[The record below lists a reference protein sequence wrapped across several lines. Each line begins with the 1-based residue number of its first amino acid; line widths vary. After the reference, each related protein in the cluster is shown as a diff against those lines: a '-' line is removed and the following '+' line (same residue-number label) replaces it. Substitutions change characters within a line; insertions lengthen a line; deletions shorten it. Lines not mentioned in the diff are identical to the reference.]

1 MNISMVAGVLVV
13 KLLVLDGNSI
23 VNRAFYGI
31 RPLTTKDGVFTNGIY
46 GFLNILFKL
55 KEQVGPDGIV
65 AAFDLRAPTFRHK
78 LYDQYKAGRKGMPEE
93 LAMQMPLLKQ
103 LLPNMGVTVL
113 EKEGYEADDI
123 LGTLSRMCEKEGYD
137 CVLAT
142 GDRDSLQLVNNHTHV
157 LLAATKQGQP
167 ILTEYT
173 PQLILEDKGVTP
185 VQLIDVKALMG
196 DSSDNIPGVAGV
208 GEKTALSLIQSFGS
222 LQGVYDHLEDP
233 SIKAGVRTK
242 LENDKDNAFLSY
254 QLGEIDCNVPLGLSL
269 TSLFE
274 KQMEPTELSK
284 QLVALE
290 LFKIIERL
298 NLQTVVAAAPQKLEG
313 QAYAYLGE
321 TNELPVKE
329 NDKIFILSFEERYY
343 AVNNGKIY
351 ACSQEVLTKVA
362 RDSQVYAHD
371 VKQWYHKGLVMNH
384 PAFDTLLAAY
394 LQNPSASDY
403 SLPRLISEYQIS
415 ASVEGDIPEERKED
429 VQTAACFEGL
439 CEELTNRLTEDGQ
452 LSLLTEMEIP
462 LAWVLYDMEKT
473 GFLVDWDALEQY
485 GKRVSEQIE
494 RLVQNIYD
502 LVGYEFNL
510 NSPKQLG
517 EALFVKL
524 GLPAKKKTKS
534 GFSTSAEV
542 LEELKNQHPA
552 VEQLLEYRQLAKLKS
567 TYVDGLMAVRG
578 EDGRVRTTFHQAE
591 TRTGRI
597 SSSEPNLQNIPV
609 RRENGRELRRFFVAS
624 KGKVLCDADYS
635 QIELRVLAHMADDTT
650 MIETFASGGDIHTST
665 ASKVFHM
672 PPELITPLMRSQAK
686 AVNFGIVYG
695 IGPYSLSNDLNISF
709 KEAKDYINGYMAT
722 YSGVAEYMTRV
733 VEQAKADGYASTL
746 MGRRRYL
753 PELKASNA
761 ITRGFGERVARNMPV
776 QGTSADIIKIAMIR
790 VFNALKAKGLQAKL
804 ILQVHDELI
813 VEAPEKEKDVVLAIL
828 KEEMEK
834 AVSLKVPM
842 EVDAHIGET
851 WFDAKG

>member
-1 MNISMVAGVLVV
+1 M

-46 GFLNILFKL
+46 GFLNILLKL
-55 KEQVGPDGIV
+55 KEQVQPDGIV

-93 LAMQMPLLKQ
+93 LAMQMPLLKE
-103 LLPNMGVTVL
+103 LLPNLGVTVL
-113 EKEGYEADDI
+113 EKEGYEADDL
-123 LGTLSRMCEKEGYD
+123 LGTLSRMCEAAGFD

-142 GDRDSLQLVNNHTHV
+142 GDRDSLQLVNHHTHV

-167 ILTEYT
+167 VLTEYT
-173 PQLILEDKGVTP
+173 PQLIQEEKGITP
-185 VQLIDVKALMG
+185 IQLIDVKALMG

-208 GEKTALSLIQSFGS
+208 GEKTALTLIQTFGT
-222 LQGVYDHLEDP
+222 LQGVYEHLNDA
-233 SIKAGVRTK
+233 SIRPGVRTK
-242 LENDKDNAFLSY
+242 LEADKDNAFLSY
-254 QLGEIDCNVPLGLSL
+254 QLGEIDCHVPLELSL

-274 KQMEPTELSK
+274 KTMEPNELSK
-284 QLVALE
+284 QLAALE
-290 LFKIIERL
+290 LFKMIERL
-298 NLQTVVAAAPQKLEG
+298 NLQTVAVSSAPKEQEKV
-313 QAYAYLGE
+313 QAYTYYGQGALLPDTKNQALYILALEDAYYCIVNRGIYRC
-321 TNELPVKE
+321 NQQELQ
-329 NDKIFILSFEERYY
+329 S
-343 AVNNGKIY
+343 AVNNAAG
-351 ACSQEVLTKVA
+351 
-362 RDSQVYAHD
+362 VYAHD
-371 VKQWYHKGLVMNH
+371 LKWWYHQGVTIPN

-403 SLPRLISEYQIS
+403 SLSRLISEYQI
-415 ASVEGDIPEERKED
+415 AATVQGEIPQEYREQG
-429 VQTAACFEGL
+429 QTAACFEGL
-439 CEELTNRLTEDGQ
+439 CQELTKRLTDDGQ
-452 LSLLTEMEIP
+452 LPLLKDMEIP
-462 LAWVLYDMEKT
+462 LAYVLYDMEKT
-473 GFLVDWDALEQY
+473 GFLVDWEALEQY
-485 GKRVSEQIE
+485 GERVGEQIN

-542 LEELKNQHPA
+542 LEELKNAHPA

-567 TYVDGLMAVRG
+567 TYVDGLLAVRG

-624 KGKVLCDADYS
+624 HGKVLCDADYS
-635 QIELRVLAHMADDTT
+635 QIELRVLAHMANDQA
-650 MIETFASGGDIHTST
+650 MIETFATGGDIHTST
-665 ASKVFHM
+665 ASKVFGL
-672 PPELITPLMRSQAK
+672 PAELITPLMRSRAK

-709 KEAKDYINGYMAT
+709 KEAKEYINGYMAT
-722 YSGVAEYMTRV
+722 YSGVADYMSRV
-733 VEQAKADGYASTL
+733 VEQAKEDGYASTL

-790 VFNALKAKGLQAKL
+790 VFNALQEKGLQAKL

-813 VEAPEKEKDVVLAIL
+813 VESPIEEQETVLSIL

-834 AVSLKVPM
+834 AVLLKVPM

>member
-1 MNISMVAGVLVV
+1 M

-46 GFLNILFKL
+46 GFLNILLKL
-55 KEQVGPDGIV
+55 KEQVQPNGIV

-113 EKEGYEADDI
+113 EQEGYEADDL

-142 GDRDSLQLVNNHTHV
+142 GDRDSLQLVNHHTHV

-167 ILTEYT
+167 VLTEYT
-173 PQLILEDKGVTP
+173 PEFIQEEKGITP
-185 VQLIDVKALMG
+185 IQLIDVKALMG

-242 LENDKDNAFLSY
+242 LENDKENAFLSY
-254 QLGEIDCNVPLGLSL
+254 QLGEIDCNVPLALSL

-274 KQMEPTELSK
+274 KQMVPDELSK
-284 QLVALE
+284 QLASLE
-290 LFKIIERL
+290 LFKMIERL
-298 NLQTVVAAAPQKLEG
+298 NLQTVVATAPQKQEG
-313 QAYAYLGE
+313 QAYSFGGE
-321 TNELPVKE
+321 TDSLPDAE
-329 NDKIFILSFEERYY
+329 DLYILCFDNAYFCV
-343 AVNNGKIY
+343 VNHTVY
-351 ACSQEVLTKVA
+351 RCSQEVLEKATENA
-362 RDSQVYAHD
+362 NVYAHD
-371 VKQWYHKGLVMNH
+371 IKAWYHKGFVMNH

-403 SLPRLISEYQIS
+403 SLSRLVSEYQIS
-415 ASVEGDIPEERKED
+415 ASVEGTIPQEYQEE
-429 VQTAACFEGL
+429 VQTAACFQGL
-439 CEELTNRLTEDGQ
+439 CEELTRRLTRDGQ
-452 LSLLTEMEIP
+452 LTLLKEMEIP
-462 LAWVLYDMEKT
+462 LAYVLYDMEKT

-485 GKRVSEQIE
+485 GKRVGEQID
-494 RLVQNIYD
+494 RLVQSIYD

-517 EALFVKL
+517 EALFLKL

-609 RRENGRELRRFFVAS
+609 RRENGRELRRFFIAS
-624 KGKVLCDADYS
+624 KGNVLCDADYS
-635 QIELRVLAHMADDTT
+635 QIELRVLAHMADDTA

-665 ASKVFHM
+665 AAKVFGM
-672 PPELITPLMRSQAK
+672 PPELITPLMRSRAK

-722 YSGVAEYMTRV
+722 YSGVANYMTHV
-733 VEQAKADGYASTL
+733 VEQAKVDGYASTL

-790 VFNALKAKGLQAKL
+790 VFHALKEKGLQAKL

-813 VEAPEKEKDVVLAIL
+813 VESPEKEKDTVLAIL
-828 KEEMEK
+828 QEEMEK